1 VEKQSLVHNGKLKV
15 QEDYTQKN
23 KDLDVEQR
31 VYVLLHFGYLFL
43 FSPSQFL
50 VPALLRL
57 VHLV

>member
-31 VYVLLHFGYLFL
+31 VYVLPFDYLLL

-50 VPALLRL
+50 VPALLLL